1 MKKNS
6 ITARNS
12 DADCPRET
20 LETGKEKGGVG
31 VMVGVG
37 VGGGSIWSLLAI
49 ARNDSRAVTTRLPL
63 IWAVAARRGCLE
75 NT

>member
-31 VMVGVG
+31 VMVG
-37 VGGGSIWSLLAI
+37 GGG
-49 ARNDSRAVTTRLPL
+49 
-63 IWAVAARRGCLE
+63 GGGEHLE
-75 NT
+75 PTGHRPE